1 MNKDTLQ
8 KYANLIVKMGV
19 NVQPGQEVII
29 NIEVDQY
36 EFARLLVEECY
47 KAQAS
52 KVTVD
57 WSYQEITKLNFNN
70 RTEESLGTVLEWE
83 KAKLQHHV
91 DVNPCRIHIVSQDPD
106 GMKGI
111 DQQKVVAANRA
122 RYPIVKPY
130 QDALENKYQWTIA
143 AVPSAAWARKVFP
156 GIDEEEAVAKLW
168 DAILYTARVTE
179 DPIKEWEKHNAN
191 LASRSEH
198 LNSLGLVEL
207 RYKSSN
213 GTDLKVGLI
222 EDCLFAAGGEYAL
235 GSNIF
240 YNPNMP
246 TEEVFTSPKKGLA
259 EGVVYSSK
267 PLSYRGEIIDN
278 FSMVFKD
285 GKVVEVH
292 AEKNEE
298 LLKQMVS
305 LDEGASYLGECA
317 LVPFDSPI
325 SNSGI
330 LFFNTLFDENASCHL
345 AIGRGFSNLIKG
357 YENLTQEECEAK
369 GINSS
374 MTHVDFMIG
383 TRDLSIIGIDKEG
396 KEHVIFEN
404 GNWAF

>member
-179 DPIKEWEKHNAN
+179 DPIKEWENHNAN
-191 LASRSEH
+191 LASRSEY

-383 TRDLSIIGIDKEG
+383 TRDLSIIGVDKEG

>member
-19 NVQPGQEVII
+19 NVHPGQEVII

>member
-179 DPIKEWEKHNAN
+179 DPIKEWENHNAN

-383 TRDLSIIGIDKEG
+383 TRDLSIIGVDKEG

>member
-111 DQQKVVAANRA
+111 DQHKVVAANRA

-143 AVPSAAWARKVFP
+143 AVPSAAWAKKVFP

-179 DPIKEWEKHNAN
+179 DPIKEWENHNAN

-285 GKVVEVH
+285 GKVVEVY

-383 TRDLSIIGIDKEG
+383 TRDLSIIGVDKEG